1 MGNDSSKGD
10 STSSTQNIQTWPEG
24 DGDSVQSSRT
34 KKPEGLLSSSSS
46 PQLVIRRAESDN
58 NVVDF
63 ESSRDFDVSPTNN
76 PKSLQCLCS
85 IESNTDENR
94 NAMDMSFQ
102 ELDDVSRRETKHD
115 NVTPVKNTYSSQAQS
130 KGSSPSKSSQSKC
143 VDRYDSSDN
152 VFEFEN
158 TFSSP
163 TNNVR
168 PFNASGDLGN
178 QRKIVHKKMHSD
190 LDIQDLDESFD

>member
-10 STSSTQNIQTWPEG
+10 SASSTQNIQTWPEG
-24 DGDSVQSSRT
+24 DGDSPKSNRT

-63 ESSRDFDVSPTNN
+63 ENSRDFDVPSNN
-76 PKSLQCLCS
+76 PKPLQCLCS
-85 IESNTDENR
+85 IESNTDEKR
-94 NAMDMSFQ
+94 NEMDMSFQ
-102 ELDDVSRRETKHD
+102 EFLDDVSRRETKCD
-115 NVTPVKNTYSSQAQS
+115 NVTPVKNSYSSQAQS

-168 PFNASGDLGN
+168 PFNASGDLDN